1 MNPCLPPM
9 AWTLFALADKP
20 SRSEII
26 AFVNRA
32 VNAGI
37 RPNYG
42 RASISDKWLIWPE
55 TGQCHDYAVT
65 KREELL
71 LRGISAQLCE
81 CIAPDGEHHLVLLVP
96 PSPEEGSGAAGSVV
110 LDNLTPEIG
119 PMRYP
124 VVRTQSIDDPDRWEA
139 S

>member
-1 MNPCLPPM
+1 MNTCLPPM
-9 AWTLFALADKP
+9 AWTIFALAENP
-20 SRSEII
+20 QRSEII
-26 AFVNRA
+26 AQVNRA

-42 RASISDKWLIWPE
+42 RASVSDKWLIWPE

-71 LRGISAQLCE
+71 LRGIASQLCE
-81 CIAPDGEHHLVLLVP
+81 CIAPDGEHHLVLLVD
-96 PSPEEGSGAAGSVV
+96 GVT

-119 PMRYP
+119 PMRYAI
-124 VVRTQSIDDPDRWEA
+124 VRMQSIDDPDRWEVP
-139 S
+139 